1 MDSKLC
7 DPKFDYYQQ
16 AFGSTTGLHTQI
28 PTLLSDWQLR
38 SEQDVK
44 DLIAVVGDVKPYVDS
59 LLDYTRKQEEKGLLM
74 TDLDGV
80 IQYCQGVTA
89 AGENSAVLHSMNAN
103 IDALQLD
110 KETAGRYKAELK
122 EAFENSF
129 LPAYEEIITTMEA
142 LKSGDNNQ
150 EGLAHFEYGK
160 SITHSS

>member
-110 KETAGRYKAELK
+110 KETAGPLQSGAER
-122 EAFENSF
+122 
-129 LPAYEEIITTMEA
+129 
-142 LKSGDNNQ
+142 GV
-150 EGLAHFEYGK
+150 
-160 SITHSS
+160 